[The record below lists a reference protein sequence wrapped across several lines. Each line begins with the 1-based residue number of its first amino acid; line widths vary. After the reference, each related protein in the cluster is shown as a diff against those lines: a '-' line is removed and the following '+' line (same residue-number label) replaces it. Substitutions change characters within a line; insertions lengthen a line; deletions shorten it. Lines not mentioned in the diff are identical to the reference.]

1 MILKKNMESLQEF
14 KIIWEYLR
22 KYKKEVQ
29 KLAVLTMIGAAL
41 AAVIP
46 YIYGRLVD
54 IVSLEFF
61 SWNFVLALFGIWFLT
76 GLISAFL
83 DKITLQK
90 RNSLGIDVSNDL
102 VCQSASHIIALP
114 LKFHKEQKIGE
125 IFSRIDRAYLYISRI
140 IEDIIF
146 LIFPQFFTVVM
157 GISILFLVEWRL
169 ALSAAILFLG
179 YILITFYKTAPI
191 VEGQKEINKAFENA
205 YGNLYDSFLNIQAI
219 KSCAGEDFEDRKI
232 QKNFKENVGNIYK
245 KFMGLWASLTFWQ
258 ELFFK
263 VGFLTIFGFAIL
275 LLRQDLISSGQIIM
289 FLGYL
294 NLMRFPLKDLARRWK
309 VFKTGMPAIKMVRNL
324 LRIRQENYNPK
335 GKILE
340 KIKGR
345 VEFKNVGFGYKKNQL
360 ILTNINF
367 IAEPGQKI
375 AVVGGSGE
383 GKTTLV
389 DLISLYFI
397 PTKGKILFDGIDIKK
412 LNLQF
417 LRKIIAYVP
426 QEIILFNDT
435 IKNNIRYGKPGATD
449 QEIKQAA
456 KAAYASRF
464 IENLPKK
471 YDQLVGER
479 GVKLSGGQK
488 QRLAIARALIRDPKI
503 LILDEA
509 TSSLDVE
516 SEKLVQNALEKL
528 IKERTTFIIAHRL
541 STVRS
546 ADKILVLEKGK
557 IVEQGTHQELIKNKG
572 AYFKFY
578 SLQFTP
584 VRNLGQK

>member
-1 MILKKNMESLQEF
+1 MEAIGEF
-14 KIIWEYLR
+14 KIIWGYLR

-29 KLAVLTMIGAAL
+29 KLAVFAVSSSAIT
-41 AAVIP
+41 AVIP

-54 IVSLEFF
+54 LVSIQVYELNFIFALLGIWLLMSIVS
-61 SWNFVLALFGIWFLT
+61 SLFTKIVDQRGSFL
-76 GLISAFL
+76 GADI
-83 DKITLQK
+83 
-90 RNSLGIDVSNDL
+90 SNDL
-102 VCQSASHIIALP
+102 VCETAEHIIALP
-114 LKFHKEQKIGE
+114 MRFHKEKSIGN
-125 IFSRIDRAYLYISRI
+125 IFSK
-140 IEDIIF
+140 IERSASNLRRLTHQIVFWSLPKF
-146 LIFPQFFTVVM
+146 LTVFM
-157 GISILFLVEWRL
+157 GLTILFLVEWRL
-169 ALSAAILFLG
+169 ALSAILLFLG
-179 YILITFYKTAPI
+179 YIAITLYKTNPI
-191 VEGQKEINKAFENA
+191 IATQKKLNQISEEVA
-205 YGNLYDSFLNIQAI
+205 GNLYDGFLNIQTI
-219 KSCAGEDFEDRKI
+219 KSCAAEDF
-232 QKNFKENVGNIYK
+232 QKTKTEKDYHQKLSNVYK
-245 KFMGLWASLTFWQ
+245 DYFRLWASLSFWQ
-258 ELFFK
+258 NIFFSL
-263 VGFLTIFGFAIL
+263 GFLGIFSLSLF
-275 LLRQDLISSGQIIM
+275 LLRDNLITPGKLIM

-294 NLMRFPLKDLARRWK
+294 NILYTPLSHLAGQWEH
-309 VFKTGMPAIKMVRNL
+309 FKTGITTIKRVRELVAIKP
-324 LRIRQENYNPK
+324 ENYNPK

-340 KIKGR
+340 QAEGKI
-345 VEFKNVGFGYKKNQL
+345 EFKNTEFGYRKTRL
-360 ILTNINF
+360 ILTDINF

-397 PTKGKILFDGIDIKK
+397 PTQGKILLDGIDIRK

-435 IKNNIRYGKPGATD
+435 IKNNIRYGKPGAAD
-449 QEIKQAA
+449 AEIQ
-456 KAAYASRF
+456 KAAMASYAARF
-464 IENLPKK
+464 IERLPKK
-471 YDQLVGER
+471 YEQVVGER

-516 SEKLVQNALEKL
+516 SEKLVQEALEKL
-528 IKERTTFIIAHRL
+528 IKGRTTFIIAHRL
-541 STVRS
+541 STVRN
-546 ADKILVLEKGK
+546 ADKILVLENGR

-584 VRNLGQK
+584 VRE